1 MQSLGSHDRQ
11 HELWPAYP
19 LRITV
24 RPRILPHLGR
34 WHKRTRLARTGS
46 VVVHSDVG
54 SGSGWLNDNGRERAT
69 IPVTTSGRGRNG
81 ASGGTD
87 QLVWELCL
95 PCDPETPAAAGEDR
109 SGISLRENIHYEND
123 TGRPQLT
130 MVASFPYGASWS
142 VYISE
147 LVIAS
152 ELN

>member
-19 LRITV
+19 LRITAG
-24 RPRILPHLGR
+24 PRILPHLGR

-130 MVASFPYGASWS
+130 MVAMFPYGESWS

>member
-1 MQSLGSHDRQ
+1 M
-11 HELWPAYP
+11 
-19 LRITV
+19 
-24 RPRILPHLGR
+24 
-34 WHKRTRLARTGS
+34 
-46 VVVHSDVG
+46 
-54 SGSGWLNDNGRERAT
+54 
-69 IPVTTSGRGRNG
+69 TTSGRGRNG

-123 TGRPQLT
+123 TGRRPQLT
-130 MVASFPYGASWS
+130 MVAMFPYGEQRWS

-147 LVIAS
+147 LVIHVAS

>member
-19 LRITV
+19 LRITAG
-24 RPRILPHLGR
+24 PRILPHLGPS
-34 WHKRTRLARTGS
+34 HKRTRLARVGS

-54 SGSGWLNDNGRERAT
+54 SGSGWLNDNGRERVM

-87 QLVWELCL
+87 QLVWKLWELCL
-95 PCDPETPAAAGEDR
+95 PYCDPETPAAAGEDR
-109 SGISLRENIHYEND
+109 SGISLRENTHDEND

-130 MVASFPYGASWS
+130 MAAMFPYGAS
-142 VYISE
+142 
-147 LVIAS
+147 
-152 ELN
+152 

>member
-1 MQSLGSHDRQ
+1 MWTCSPLVPMTANTNCGTHIRSRSL
-11 HELWPAYP
+11 PARAFCLIWD
-19 LRITV
+19 LR
-24 RPRILPHLGR
+24 
-34 WHKRTRLARTGS
+34 HKRTRLARTGS

-130 MVASFPYGASWS
+130 MVAMFPYGESWS
-142 VYISE
+142 VYI
-147 LVIAS
+147 
-152 ELN
+152 